1 VNAYVRRL
9 VRRLVR
15 QLRVA
20 RTRGDLVASILLE
33 QRVLNELAR

>member
-1 VNAYVRRL
+1 VNAY

-33 QRVLNELAR
+33 QRVCHELTR

>member
-9 VRRLVR
+9 AR

-33 QRVLNELAR
+33 QRVRHELTR